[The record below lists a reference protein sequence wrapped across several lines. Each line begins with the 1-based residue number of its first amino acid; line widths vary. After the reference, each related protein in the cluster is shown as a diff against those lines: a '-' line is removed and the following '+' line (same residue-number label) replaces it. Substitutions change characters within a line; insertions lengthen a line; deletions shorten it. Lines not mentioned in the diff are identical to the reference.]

1 MLQIQRNVNDMVYC
15 VDQGNL
21 SIAAVRKEHHGV
33 WQCMLSSQVGDVTA
47 NTKIFVKSKSR
58 FERFI
63 LTK

>member
-1 MLQIQRNVNDMVYC
+1 MVYC

-63 LTK
+63 LPK